1 MSSEAPQ
8 MAKLSI
14 ADIAALA
21 FFLACWLGYS
31 PFVHRFVPDAIN
43 LGLHDLRVAW
53 MRTMLRRDNRIV
65 DSGLIGQVV
74 HSASF
79 FASTSLIVIGAL
91 LSLLSNV
98 EHVQPAVEQL
108 AFVTPIPRTVFELKI
123 VLPLLVLIHGFVSL
137 TWSLRQLNYAIAMIG
152 AAPDRHSVGASLE
165 SLAQSLGASLSTALA
180 TFNTGIRAYYF
191 AIGGLA
197 WLIAPWALAAAAA
210 GILLMLLWRQ
220 RFSPA
225 ARHFR
230 ASLAA
235 MGRAH
240 AEISA
245 PE

>member
-1 MSSEAPQ
+1 MTKLAP
-8 MAKLSI
+8 
-14 ADIAALA
+14 ADIAALLL
-21 FFLACWLGYS
+21 FVGCWLGYGRLVRILA
-31 PFVHRFVPDAIN
+31 PNAIN
-43 LGLHDLRVAW
+43 VGLDELRIAW

-65 DSGLIGQVV
+65 DSALLGHVV

-108 AFVTPIPRTVFELKI
+108 DFVAPIARVVFELKI

-152 AAPDRHSVGASLE
+152 AAPDRKLVGAALE
-165 SLAQSLGASLSTALA
+165 PLAQTIGGSLSSALS

-197 WLIAPWALAAAAA
+197 WLISPWALAGAALLIAA
-210 GILLMLLWRQ
+210 MLVWRQ
-220 RFSPA
+220 RFSRA
-225 ARHFR
+225 AENFR
-230 ASLAA
+230 AALAA
-235 MGRAH
+235 MARSH
-240 AEISA
+240 ADIADQE
-245 PE
+245 